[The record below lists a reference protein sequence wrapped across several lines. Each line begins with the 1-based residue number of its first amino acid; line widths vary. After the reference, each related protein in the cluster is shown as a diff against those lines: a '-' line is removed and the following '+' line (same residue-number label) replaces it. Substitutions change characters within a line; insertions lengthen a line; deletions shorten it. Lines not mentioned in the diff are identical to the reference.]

1 MAQPIYLFLELAN
14 GGKIDGESTVSS
26 LGRENSIECS
36 SFDYGVISPR
46 EASSGL
52 LTGRRQHRPV
62 EVWKRIDM
70 STPLLLKALCEN
82 DKVVSAELKFFR
94 PAVGGE
100 GSEEH
105 YYTVKLEE
113 GYISGIE
120 HKSEDALM
128 AGELAPPAMEKV
140 TFFFQDITW
149 TYEVNGATHTD
160 RWSGDA

>member
-1 MAQPIYLFLELAN
+1 MAQPIYLFLKLTN
-14 GGKIDGESTVSS
+14 GGKVDGESTVSS

-46 EASSGL
+46 EASSGQ
-52 LTGRRQHRPV
+52 LTGRRQHSAV
-62 EVWKRIDM
+62 VVHKRFDM

-82 DKVVSAELKFFR
+82 DKVESAEFRFFR
-94 PAVGGE
+94 PALGGE

-105 YYTVKLEE
+105 FFTVKLQE
-113 GYISGIE
+113 GYISGVE

-128 AGELAPPAMEKV
+128 AGELAPPPMEKV
-140 TFFFQDITW
+140 TFFFKNIAW

-160 RWSGDA
+160 SWSGDS